1 MSTAKHTPGPW
12 KKDKYGSLRGGN
24 GKQVV
29 TKSSGLAE
37 RSSTGS
43 EEEYANATLVAAA
56 PELLS
61 LLECAACPQC
71 DGSGAYYDSHGEV
84 YQCQWCYEREA
95 VLMAAKGDQP

>member
-1 MSTAKHTPGPW
+1 MRKQLRPLHVEAYRDVYGVENLLMLVDDEQCVIAKEVAEDYAPT
-12 KKDKYGSLRGGN
+12 
-24 GKQVV
+24 
-29 TKSSGLAE
+29 LA
-37 RSSTGS
+37 
-43 EEEYANATLVAAA
+43 VA